1 MRTLLDFFSSPFFS
15 LPFWQGIGGPLVGGL
30 IGGSFAVLAQL
41 LSNWAQRRRDR
52 KTERQVVTATLEA
65 MEAELEAFQKGV
77 LDELS
82 GIFKDWDQKWLAQ
95 VPINLPPV
103 NQNYFTVFES
113 NAATIGRIKDPQ
125 LRQSM
130 VDVYSTAKGLVD
142 AVSYNSQKYWIW
154 ERLRCAANTS
164 ESKEVTD
171 DLIRWANS
179 IRAHVGKLQ
188 TVIPELLSRIE
199 DYTHGKRRS
208 REVQYW
214 TR

>member
-1 MRTLLDFFSSPFFS
+1 VRTLLDFYSSSFFS

-30 IGGSFAVLAQL
+30 IGGLFAVLAQL
-41 LSNWAQRRRDR
+41 LSNGAQRRRDR
-52 KTERQVVTATLEA
+52 KTERQAVTATLEA

-82 GIFKDWDQKWLAQ
+82 GIFKDWDQKWLSQ

-125 LRQSM
+125 LRQNM
-130 VDVYSTAKGLVD
+130 VNVYSTAKGLVD
-142 AVSYNSQKYWIW
+142 AVSYNTQKYWIW
-154 ERLRCAANTS
+154 ERLRCAPNAS
-164 ESKEVTD
+164 ETKEATD
-171 DLIRWANS
+171 DLIRWASS
-179 IRAHVGKLQ
+179 IRAQVGKLQ

>member
-1 MRTLLDFFSSPFFS
+1 VLTLLDFFSSLFFS

-30 IGGSFAVLAQL
+30 IGGSFAVLAQIVA
-41 LSNWAQRRRDR
+41 NGAQRRRDR

-82 GIFKDWDQKWLAQ
+82 RIFKDWDQKWLAQ

-113 NAATIGRIKDPQ
+113 NAATIGRIKDQ
-125 LRQSM
+125 RLRQNM
-130 VDVYSTAKGLVD
+130 VNVYSTAKGLVD
-142 AVSYNSQKYWIW
+142 AVSYNTQKYWIW
-154 ERLRCAANTS
+154 ERLRWASNAS
-164 ESKEVTD
+164 ETEEATD
-171 DLIRWANS
+171 DVIRWANS
-179 IRAHVGKLQ
+179 ISAQVGKLQ
-188 TVIPELLSRIE
+188 TVVPELLSRME
-199 DYTHGKRRS
+199 DYIHGKRKNRG
-208 REVQYW
+208 VQYW

>member
-1 MRTLLDFFSSPFFS
+1 MLTLLDFFSSPFFS
-15 LPFWQGIGGPLVGGL
+15 LPFWQGISGPLVGGL
-30 IGGSFAVLAQL
+30 IGGSFAVLAQIVA
-41 LSNWAQRRRDR
+41 NGAQRRRDR
-52 KTERQVVTATLEA
+52 KTERQAVTAALEA
-65 MEAELEAFQKGV
+65 MEAELEVFQKVV

-130 VDVYSTAKGLVD
+130 VNVYSTAKGLVD
-142 AVSYNSQKYWIW
+142 AVSYNTQKYWIW
-154 ERLRCAANTS
+154 ERLRCAPNAS
-164 ESKEVTD
+164 ETKETTD

-179 IRAHVGKLQ
+179 IRAQVGKLQ
-188 TVIPELLSRIE
+188 TVVPELLSRIE
-199 DYTHGKRRS
+199 DYTHGKRGR

>member
-1 MRTLLDFFSSPFFS
+1 MLTLLDFFSSPFFS

-30 IGGSFAVLAQL
+30 IGGSFAVLAQIVA
-41 LSNWAQRRRDR
+41 NGAQRRRDR
-52 KTERQVVTATLEA
+52 KTERQAVTATLEA
-65 MEAELEAFQKGV
+65 MEAELEVFQKVV

-130 VDVYSTAKGLVD
+130 VNVYSTAKGLVD
-142 AVSYNSQKYWIW
+142 AVSYNTQKYWIW
-154 ERLRCAANTS
+154 ERLRCAPNAS
-164 ESKEVTD
+164 ETKEATD

-179 IRAHVGKLQ
+179 IRAQVGKLQ
-188 TVIPELLSRIE
+188 TVVPELLGRIE
-199 DYTHGKRRS
+199 DYIHGKRKR

>member
-1 MRTLLDFFSSPFFS
+1 MLTLFDFFSSPFFS
-15 LPFWQGIGGPLVGGL
+15 LPFWQGIGGPLIGGL
-30 IGGSFAVLAQL
+30 IGGLFAVLAQIVA
-41 LSNWAQRRRDR
+41 SGAQRRRDR
-52 KTERQVVTATLEA
+52 KTERQAVTATLEA

-113 NAATIGRIKDPQ
+113 NAATR
-125 LRQSM
+125 
-130 VDVYSTAKGLVD
+130 
-142 AVSYNSQKYWIW
+142 
-154 ERLRCAANTS
+154 AANTS
-164 ESKEVTD
+164 ESQEATD

-179 IRAHVGKLQ
+179 IRAQMGKLQ
-188 TVIPELLSRIE
+188 TAVPELLTRIE
-199 DYTHGKRRS
+199 YYVHGKRRR
-208 REVQYW
+208 REVGHW

>member
-1 MRTLLDFFSSPFFS
+1 MLTLLDFFSSPFFS
-15 LPFWQGIGGPLVGGL
+15 LPFWQGIGGPLIGGL
-30 IGGSFAVLAQL
+30 IGGLFAVLAQIVA
-41 LSNWAQRRRDR
+41 SGAQRRRDR
-52 KTERQVVTATLEA
+52 KTERQAVTATLEA

-130 VDVYSTAKGLVD
+130 VNVYSTAKGLVD
-142 AVSYNSQKYWIW
+142 AVSYNTQKYWIW
-154 ERLRCAANTS
+154 ERLRCVPNASAT
-164 ESKEVTD
+164 EEATD

-179 IRAHVGKLQ
+179 IRTQVGKLQ
-188 TVIPELLSRIE
+188 TVVPELLSRIE